1 MTPVHTPVLLA
12 ECLEELSPRGEP
24 YEENAFM
31 IDSTLGEGGHSEA
44 FLKMYPGLKIC
55 GLDADKAIQARARE
69 RLSVFGD
76 RMSFYNG
83 WFNDFYSNY
92 PQDLPRPNLILF
104 DLGISIFHYEL
115 SGRGFSFRNDEPL
128 DMRIDPSKG
137 RSAADIVND
146 LNERDLADLIYLY
159 GEEKLSR
166 KIAAAIVLA
175 RASARIESSAALAQ
189 IISDAV
195 GSRYAR
201 EKIHPA
207 TRTFQALR
215 IAVNDELGHLPKALF
230 DAFNDLAVGGKMGV
244 ITFHSLEDRIV
255 KNFFRNLGKE
265 CVCPPNAPKCVCG
278 GRPCA
283 ELLTRKPLGPSD
295 EEIKVNSPS
304 RSAKLRVVRK
314 IMDADKARLAGLEA
328 ALGK

>member
-76 RMSFYNG
+76 RMLFYNG

-215 IAVNDELGHLPKALF
+215 IAVNDELGHLPRALF

-314 IMDADKARLAGLEA
+314 IMDADKARLDGLEA
-328 ALGK
+328 AGK